1 MLDEENI
8 DDSELLLEDVAEDEV
23 KEEESEPEVSFGD
36 EELEEEDAPD
46 LPKKLRNE
54 IKERDCQ
61 LVVMRQQLEEAQKK
75 SAPVAVEV
83 GPRPR
88 LEDFDYDE
96 DKHNAA
102 LDEYE
107 DRKVSAALQKQNE
120 VADDGLLE
128 EAQNDVAKFQT
139 GIQSLAFADAK
150 QVTEAV
156 TSALPANL
164 QYVIA
169 ATANDPATFTYA
181 LGKHPARLQEI
192 LSIKN
197 PTKQIAAIVRMEA
210 TLKVGQSRK
219 APEPDRPSKGNASAA
234 VNPDKH
240 LAKLEAEAARTGDRT
255 ALIRYRREISKA

>member
-1 MLDEENI
+1 MLDDEPE
-8 DDSELLLEDVAEDEV
+8 ELLLEDVAEV
-23 KEEESEPEVSFGD
+23 AEEDLEPEVSFGD
-36 EELEEEDAPD
+36 DEPEEEEDEAPD

-54 IKERDCQ
+54 IKDRDRQ
-61 LVVMRQQLEEAQKK
+61 LVVMRQQLDDAQRK
-75 SAPVAVEV
+75 SAPVKVEV
-83 GPRPR
+83 GPKPR

-96 DKHNAA
+96 DKWDVAVDAWSDTKVQAA
-102 LDEYE
+102 IQEQTAV
-107 DRKVSAALQKQNE
+107 K
-120 VADDGLLE
+120 DDGLLE

-156 TSALPANL
+156 ASALPANL

-219 APEPDRPSKGNASAA
+219 APEPDRPQRGNASSATK
-234 VNPDKH
+234 PDKE
-240 LAKLEAEAARTGDRT
+240 LARLQGDAQRTGDYTEYLAYKRKL
-255 ALIRYRREISKA
+255 AG